1 MKKITDERLKI
12 KNLKVIRLAFVIQY
26 VGIIGLLSYDYIKN
40 GQKSAIENPLWL
52 LFIITNIVMAF
63 GTMPISTD
71 HEKLKK
77 SPSYSNYFFVSLLIG
92 VAAALLTM
100 IMSPTSS
107 IRTIVLIGALFFICF
122 LVPFTVLYRFR
133 KKNFDDSNEEE

>member
-1 MKKITDERLKI
+1 MKKITDERLKL

-40 GQKSAIENPLWL
+40 GQKSATENPLWL

-63 GTMPISTD
+63 GAMPISTD

-92 VAAALLTM
+92 VAAAVLTM

-133 KKNFDDSNEEE
+133 KKNFDDSNK